1 MLNTE
6 LLIVEYNDNSCILF
20 FSYIWLC
27 LRKQAKS
34 HQMSESCYFISSSV
48 DYSKS
53 LLSLCSHTDLMV
65 LASGHMAESLYL
77 SLLTNPHPLLSPFS
91 LLLCLGYSEAC
102 KRPEWRF
109 QGPTQFYLS
118 HYSSWEYIRG
128 RYGAQFHMRKLP
140 PHQAVFKEEQQVAAG
155 RGNLRL
161 SGCQS
166 GIAAESRLFI
176 WPCSHLHSSPL
187 RRKRWEG
194 RWAEGCFVRLFSPS

>member
-1 MLNTE
+1 MGAHDTLGRSFKLYTTPSRARRVGCDTVIA
-6 LLIVEYNDNSCILF
+6 LHLFTCVFFF
-20 FSYIWLC
+20 FSFLCHSLLPSLCALHLTPNIWTYCFHLLEYWSSLISLSSSNFNQVNGC

-102 KRPEWRF
+102 KRPE
-109 QGPTQFYLS
+109 
-118 HYSSWEYIRG
+118 
-128 RYGAQFHMRKLP
+128 
-140 PHQAVFKEEQQVAAG
+140 
-155 RGNLRL
+155 
-161 SGCQS
+161 
-166 GIAAESRLFI
+166 
-176 WPCSHLHSSPL
+176 
-187 RRKRWEG
+187 
-194 RWAEGCFVRLFSPS
+194 